1 MTLVRRILIAAA
13 SLFLAITSVSG
24 QGTID
29 PALMEALK
37 ADPTRAAT
45 NHRPYEHGDLRDTPP
60 PAGYKPFYIS
70 HYGRHGSRHSW
81 GGSYYELI
89 IGALSKA
96 DSLGILTPE
105 GRAVLEQTRKV
116 DAAWDGMDGR
126 LSQRGVR
133 EHSQIA
139 RRMVKRFPA
148 VFRGTP
154 RLRAV
159 SSTVQRCIISM
170 NAFTTAV
177 TSERPRAQWYL
188 DTGERIMDYV
198 GETGHSA
205 KACRE
210 RTNAI
215 LNNIFDAPCDSTLLL
230 KRLFSD
236 PEAGRALI
244 PSLRRF
250 HKALF
255 RTAGISG
262 CWDIEDH
269 IFPVLQPEYIYRYY
283 SYDCHYIVSR
293 YGNCTESGTARFD
306 SLSLLVS
313 DIVNKADE
321 AIAGGEYCA
330 DLRFGHDYP
339 LITLVSFLG
348 IEGPGSK
355 LDFDQIDSRWMGWKE
370 LCMGSN
376 LQMIFYRNRKGH
388 VLVKFLYQEQE
399 RQLRR
404 LESVQG
410 PYYDWEVVKANIR
423 GYKR

>member
-1 MTLVRRILIAAA
+1 MRRILTV
-13 SLFLAITSVSG
+13 ITSVLLTFAFAYG
-24 QGTID
+24 QGGFE
-29 PALMEALK
+29 PSLMEAFK
-37 ADPTRAAT
+37 DDPTRSAT
-45 NHRPYEHGDLRDTPP
+45 NHRPYEPGDMHDTQP
-60 PAGYKPFYIS
+60 PAGFKAFYIS

-81 GGSYYELI
+81 GGSYYDLI
-89 IGALSKA
+89 IGSLEKA

-105 GRAVLEQTRKV
+105 GRAVLEQTIRV
-116 DAAWDGMDGR
+116 NRAWDGMDGR

-133 EHSQIA
+133 EHDGIA
-139 RRMVKRFPA
+139 RRMVKRFPS
-148 VFRGTP
+148 VFKGKP
-154 RLRAV
+154 QVRAV

-177 TSERPRAQWYL
+177 SSERPRTRWYL
-188 DTGERIMDYV
+188 DTGERVMDYV

-205 KACRE
+205 KACRKL
-210 RTNAI
+210 TNAMMD
-215 LNNIFDAPCDSTLLL
+215 NIFDAPCDSTLLL
-230 KRLFSD
+230 GRLFTD

-269 IFPVLQPEYIYRYY
+269 IFPVLQPEYIYRFY

-339 LITLVSFLG
+339 LISLVSFLG
-348 IEGPGSK
+348 VEGPGSK
-355 LDFDQIDSRWMGWKE
+355 LDFDQIDSRWLGWKE
-370 LCMGSN
+370 LCMASN
-376 LQMIFYRNRKGH
+376 LQMVFYRNRAGK

-399 RQLRR
+399 RMLRN
-404 LESVQG
+404 LESVTG
-410 PYYDWEVVKANIR
+410 PYYDWETVKANIR